1 MIVND
6 DIFPF
11 LETWTDDKDIASLK
25 WMIRPD
31 YHHTI
36 DDINGNT
43 HSIWLDHPV
52 VLAHKE
58 LYPHDH
64 VGFAKNPEASWEWVE
79 PLRKSPKKFFYV
91 QIYTEH
97 AFVMFP
103 IDGWARTWL
112 DDIKQNKVHLHI
124 QCNAHGYHSII
135 DTIYDEIIIKHGVD
149 PKNITFSSESADM
162 AEHLEIVSYRR
173 NLPKIN
179 LQWHVE
185 FEYLQQVEIS
195 QGWFG
200 DRANTLQ
207 DKEYPKKF
215 LSFNGLYRIHRAV
228 LIYLLSAKN
237 LLDKGLVSYNVKEP
251 VLLDAVHE
259 NGENAVLESLF
270 HAFIYNKDIRN
281 ALGAPGEKDRSHYP
295 NRLEIESQDNKNYHA
310 FHVTP
315 NHIEFYENTYFSVV
329 TETSFPSDRV
339 NNHYEDLTDTGRI
352 LSEKIFKPISM
363 KHPFIIVTNPGAL
376 SLLRDIGYRTFH
388 PLIDETYD
396 KIRDPGVRMLMI
408 VNEIEKLCN
417 LEGEALTRFLTEAK
431 EICEFNFAVMKNKK
445 NFWYPIEHVQSS
457 PLPYSFLHN
466 RPSN

>member
-36 DDINGNT
+36 EEGNI
-43 HSIWLDHPV
+43 HSVWLDHPV

-64 VGFAKNPEASWEWVE
+64 VGFARNPESSWKWVE

-124 QCNAHGYHSII
+124 QCNAHGYHAII

-149 PKNITFSSESADM
+149 PKNITFSSESVDM

-185 FEYLQQVEIS
+185 FEFLQQVEIS

-251 VLLDAVHE
+251 V
-259 NGENAVLESLF
+259 
-270 HAFIYNKDIRN
+270 
-281 ALGAPGEKDRSHYP
+281 
-295 NRLEIESQDNKNYHA
+295 
-310 FHVTP
+310 
-315 NHIEFYENTYFSVV
+315 
-329 TETSFPSDRV
+329 
-339 NNHYEDLTDTGRI
+339 
-352 LSEKIFKPISM
+352 
-363 KHPFIIVTNPGAL
+363 
-376 SLLRDIGYRTFH
+376 
-388 PLIDETYD
+388 
-396 KIRDPGVRMLMI
+396 
-408 VNEIEKLCN
+408 
-417 LEGEALTRFLTEAK
+417 
-431 EICEFNFAVMKNKK
+431 
-445 NFWYPIEHVQSS
+445 
-457 PLPYSFLHN
+457 
-466 RPSN
+466 